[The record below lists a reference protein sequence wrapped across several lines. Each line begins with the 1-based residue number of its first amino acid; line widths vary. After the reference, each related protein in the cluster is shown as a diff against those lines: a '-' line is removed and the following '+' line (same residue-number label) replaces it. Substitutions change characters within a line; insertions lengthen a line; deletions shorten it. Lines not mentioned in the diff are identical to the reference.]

1 MQPVLQLFS
10 VRSFQKKTY
19 SQLFQSISINYIQ
32 MFSKKCGSKLVNP
45 HTCDCNV
52 PDGHP
57 QAQIQRHGGTRRERR
72 AAGLGPSLMA
82 SDPRGD
88 LSNCTLKTAKKDHV
102 YHMYIICIHHMYI
115 ICISYVYH
123 MYIICISYVYHM
135 HIICISYVYHMYIIC
150 IYCGYIAYIY
160 I

>member
-1 MQPVLQLFS
+1 
-10 VRSFQKKTY
+10 
-19 SQLFQSISINYIQ
+19 

-88 LSNCTLKTAKKDHV
+88 LSNCTLKTPKKDHV
-102 YHMYIICIHHMYI
+102 YHMYI

-135 HIICISYVYHMYIIC
+135 YIICISYVYHMYILRLYC
-150 IYCGYIAYIY
+150 IYIY
-160 I
+160 NNIFCTSKKLSFAPCR